1 MKSCTLFSSL
11 FVCIILTMKVHVIV
25 NPVAAAGKT
34 LKVLKKIE
42 PILEQGSHEYVE
54 HFSSS
59 SEGLDEIV
67 SHILLTEK
75 GIVNLLVLGGDG
87 SMHDVING
95 MTDFSRVRIGFLP
108 CGSGNDAIRDM
119 NLPDDPIDVLNIF
132 LEGKVRRTMDVGE
145 VVFHNVSDIQKKN
158 GMRMTEE
165 PGAVRRFH
173 VSAGIGFDADVCHGV
188 AVSKVKRLFAKLHI
202 AKLVYLFIALKVILE
217 NNHFAMHVRTTE
229 GAAKLPHVLFLVAMN
244 HRYEGGGFC
253 FCPEAE
259 TDDGLLD
266 LCVAR
271 NMTIP
276 SFVRV
281 FIHAFHGNHVRY
293 TDHITM
299 RRTKR
304 ILIETDKPL
313 FVHLDGEVYC
323 RSSKIEIRTGT
334 DKLNMLI

>member
-11 FVCIILTMKVHVIV
+11 FVCIILAMKVHVIV

-42 PILEQGSHEYVE
+42 PVLQQGNHVYMVHYSSLSH
-54 HFSSS
+54 
-59 SEGLDEIV
+59 GLDAIVREILDE
-67 SHILLTEK
+67 SE

-145 VVFHNVSDIQKKN
+145 VVFHNVTDIQKKN

-165 PGAVRRFH
+165 PGEVRRFH

-188 AVSKVKRLFAKLHI
+188 AVSRVKRLFAKLHI
-202 AKLVYLFIALKVILE
+202 AKLIYLFVALRVILR
-217 NNHFAMHVRTTE
+217 NNHFAMNVMTTE
-229 GAAKLPHVLFLVAMN
+229 GATKLPHVLFLVAMN